1 MQFLTRIARIV
12 AVHAWEFQ
20 NDALWDTFYIPYS
33 FYYRRCYFDF
43 KKLPFEWFRWFI
55 ATSQGGSYLGPVI
68 FSKYD

>member
-43 KKLPFEWFRWFI
+43 KKLPFE
-55 ATSQGGSYLGPVI
+55 
-68 FSKYD
+68 